1 MPSSV
6 ALIGIVREKCV
17 IIFTTLNSKYLISIQ
32 KKGWLKNHP
41 LLSNAVA
48 LTYVYLNLES
58 VLNPRLEM
66 TW

>member
-1 MPSSV
+1 
-6 ALIGIVREKCV
+6 VRHH
-17 IIFTTLNSKYLISIQ
+17 IYTLNSKYLISIQ

-41 LLSNAVA
+41 LLSNAVT
-48 LTYVYLNLES
+48 LTYVCLNLES